1 MLQAPPLKRL
11 SHPASDPDLL
21 RVILFRIHQI
31 QLALPI
37 SVVLK
42 VISCPPVTPSAQA
55 GLGLIDLG
63 DQTITVV
70 SLFHRLC
77 PQDQPDTLQRRF
89 VILTQTQIGELC
101 GLLVDTPPNL
111 LEIPLDKV
119 RPLPSTYRQTDPI
132 GMVSSHVAVLPQEDQ
147 EPMQIFL
154 LGMGQSV
161 QRALNQSRRLQ
172 PGSPA

>member
-11 SHPASDPDLL
+11 SHPTSGPDLL
-21 RVILFRIHQI
+21 RVILFSIHQI

-42 VISCPPVTPSAQA
+42 VISCPPVTPSAQE

-77 PQDQPDTLQRRF
+77 PQDQPHTLQRRF
-89 VILTQTQIGELC
+89 VILTQTQMGEIC

-119 RPLPSTYRQTDPI
+119 RPLPSTYRQTDPL

-147 EPMQIFL
+147 EPLQIFL

-161 QRALNQSRRLQ
+161 QRALNQSHRLQ
-172 PGSPA
+172 SGSPA

>member
-11 SHPASDPDLL
+11 SHPASSPDLL
-21 RVILFRIHQI
+21 RVIAFAIGRI

-42 VISCPPVTPSAQA
+42 VLSCPTVTPSAQA

-63 DQTITVV
+63 DQTITVI

-77 PQDQPDTLQRRF
+77 PQEEGLTLQRRF
-89 VILTQTQIGELC
+89 VILTQTQLGEIC
-101 GLLVDTPPNL
+101 GLLVDVPPNL
-111 LEIPLDKV
+111 MEIPLDRV
-119 RPLPSTYRQTDPI
+119 RPLPSSYRQSDPL
-132 GMVSSHVAVLPQEDQ
+132 GRVSSHVAVLPQDDDDQ
-147 EPMQIFL
+147 EPLQIFL

-161 QRALNQSRRLQ
+161 QRALDRSPQLQSRN
-172 PGSPA
+172 